1 MAAIGLSKKADVTD
15 SQSSMGADRS
25 SYGAWP
31 VTSNP
36 SMIPLPQICLLVK
49 PYGFMLGSQVECG
62 GGKGA
67 VNIIKE

>member
-15 SQSSMGADRS
+15 SQSSMG
-25 SYGAWP
+25 SYGVWP

-36 SMIPLPQICLLVK
+36 SMIALPQICLLVK
-49 PYGFMLGSQVECG
+49 PHGFMLGSQVECG